1 MDPAEITAGSL
12 HLRVPQL
19 AEVEQ
24 IAAACTD
31 PEIARWTRV
40 PSPYG
45 RQDAV
50 AFVHRSLEDWHAD
63 RAATFA
69 VLDATTAGL
78 LGSVRLV
85 FDPLTS
91 EPLTSNPPA
100 SGPRYDPDV
109 PGGPT
114 ASVGY
119 WTAPQA
125 RGAGVGRRAV
135 ASLCRWGFG
144 FLALERISW
153 TAAVGNDASRRL
165 AEAVGFTVEG
175 VARRGLVLH
184 GRRIDAWTGSLLPG
198 EVR

>member
-1 MDPAEITAGSL
+1 LPVELAEITAGPL

-19 AEVEQ
+19 GEVEQ
-24 IAAACTD
+24 IAEACSD

-40 PSPYG
+40 PTPY
-45 RQDAV
+45 RRDDAV
-50 AFVHRSLEDWHAD
+50 AFVHRSLEDWDAD

-69 VLDATTAGL
+69 VLDATTAGV
-78 LGSVRLV
+78 LGSVRLA
-85 FDPLTS
+85 FA
-91 EPLTSNPPA
+91 PA
-100 SGPRYDPDV
+100 YDPDQ

-119 WTAPQA
+119 WVAPEA

-153 TAAVGNDASRRL
+153 TAAVGNDASRHL

-175 VARRGLVLH
+175 LARRGLVLD
-184 GRRIDAWTGSLLPG
+184 GRRVDAWTGSLLPG